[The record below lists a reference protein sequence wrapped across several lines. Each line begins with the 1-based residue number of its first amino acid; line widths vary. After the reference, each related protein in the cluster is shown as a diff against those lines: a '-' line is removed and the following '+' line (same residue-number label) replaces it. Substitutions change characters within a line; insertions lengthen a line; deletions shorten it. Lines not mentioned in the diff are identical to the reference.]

1 MWRRRLAIA
10 SPQTGEDTI
19 TTIFVFHHASRTLPS
34 QSGGRGERMPLGSSQ
49 KRPIRARFRNQGTSM
64 GTGSS
69 NVADPEEEDNE

>member
-34 QSGGRGERMPLGSSQ
+34 QSGGGADATRQFAKAADTGAFQ
-49 KRPIRARFRNQGTSM
+49 KSGH
-64 GTGSS
+64 
-69 NVADPEEEDNE
+69 